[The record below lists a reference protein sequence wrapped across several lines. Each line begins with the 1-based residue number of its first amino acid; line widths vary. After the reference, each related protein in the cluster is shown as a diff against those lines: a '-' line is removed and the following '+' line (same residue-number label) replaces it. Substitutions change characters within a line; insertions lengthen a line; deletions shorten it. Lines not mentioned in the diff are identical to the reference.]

1 MTAKR
6 RFMRLLSCALMLGVL
21 ILTTIIGWSQHQWS
35 RGERDPRAG
44 VPNWDRDE
52 ELPNDMFTFARI
64 QYDSWGRGWR
74 GRGKWSVDYP
84 ESDLN
89 MSSRL
94 EQLTSLKVDPE
105 GIVLSLHEDKL
116 FNYPFIYIIEPGELY
131 FSDAEVKA
139 LRKYLLNGGF
149 LMVDDFWGEAEWKN
163 FERQFRRVF
172 PTREIVE
179 LPIEHELFQ
188 CVFPLKQK
196 PQVPNPRTA
205 MQGASRGITWE
216 RWDAKTPHYR
226 GVYDDE
232 GRLMVVIC
240 HNTDLGDGWEEES
253 RAGEWYFKEF
263 SEPKAYPMGINIIF
277 YSMIH

>member
-6 RFMRLLSCALMLGVL
+6 HFMRQLSCALMLGVL

-89 MSSRL
+89 MSFRL

-105 GIVLSLHEDKL
+105 GIVLSLNEDKL

-277 YSMIH
+277 YSMTH

>member
-6 RFMRLLSCALMLGVL
+6 RFMRQLSCALMLGVL

-89 MSSRL
+89 MSFRL

-277 YSMIH
+277 YSMTH

>member
-1 MTAKR
+1 MNTKCLFKR
-6 RFMRLLSCALMLGVL
+6 QLSRAL
-21 ILTTIIGWSQHQWS
+21 ILGMLMVTTIIGWSQHQWS

-64 QYDSWGRGWR
+64 QYDSWGGGWR

-89 MSSRL
+89 MSFRL
-94 EQLTSLKVDPE
+94 QQLTSLKVDPE
-105 GIVLSLHEDKL
+105 GTVLNLNEDKL
-116 FNYPFIYIIEPGELY
+116 FNYPFIYIIEPGHLY
-131 FSDAEVKA
+131 FSESEVKS

-149 LMVDDFWGEAEWKN
+149 LMVDDFWGEVEWKN

-172 PTREIVE
+172 PSRKIVD

-216 RWDAKTPHYR
+216 RWDAQTPNYR
-226 GVYDDE
+226 GVYDDH

-277 YSMIH
+277 YSMTH

>member
-1 MTAKR
+1 MIAKR

-89 MSSRL
+89 MSFRL

-105 GIVLSLHEDKL
+105 GIVLSLNEDKL

-277 YSMIH
+277 YSMTH

>member
-89 MSSRL
+89 MSFRL

-105 GIVLSLHEDKL
+105 GIVLSLNEDKL

-139 LRKYLLNGGF
+139 WRKYLLNGGF

-277 YSMIH
+277 YSMTH

>member
-1 MTAKR
+1 MNTKCLFKR
-6 RFMRLLSCALMLGVL
+6 QLSRAL
-21 ILTTIIGWSQHQWS
+21 ILGMLMVTTIIGWSQHQWS

-64 QYDSWGRGWR
+64 QYDSWGGGWR

-89 MSSRL
+89 MSFRL
-94 EQLTSLKVDPE
+94 QQLTSLKVDPE
-105 GIVLSLHEDKL
+105 GTVLNLNEDKL
-116 FNYPFIYIIEPGELY
+116 FNYPFIYIIEPGQLY
-131 FSDAEVKA
+131 FSESEVKS

-149 LMVDDFWGEAEWKN
+149 LMVDDFWGEVEWKN

-172 PTREIVE
+172 PSRKIVD

-216 RWDAKTPHYR
+216 RWDAQTPNYR
-226 GVYDDE
+226 GVYDDH

-277 YSMIH
+277 YSMTH

>member
-6 RFMRLLSCALMLGVL
+6 HFMRQLSCALMLGVL

-89 MSSRL
+89 MSFRL

-105 GIVLSLHEDKL
+105 GIVLSLNEDKL

-131 FSDAEVKA
+131 FSDSEVKA

-277 YSMIH
+277 YSMTH

>member
-89 MSSRL
+89 MSFRL

-105 GIVLSLHEDKL
+105 GIVLSLNEDKL

-163 FERQFRRVF
+163 FEWQFRRVF

-277 YSMIH
+277 YSMTH

>member
-1 MTAKR
+1 MNTKCFFKR
-6 RFMRLLSCALMLGVL
+6 QLSSAMILGMLMV
-21 ILTTIIGWSQHQWS
+21 TTIIGWSQHQWS

-64 QYDSWGRGWR
+64 QYDSWGGGWR

-89 MSSRL
+89 MSFRL
-94 EQLTSLKVDPE
+94 QQLTSLKVDPE
-105 GIVLSLHEDKL
+105 GTVLNLNEDKL
-116 FNYPFIYIIEPGELY
+116 FNYPFIYIIEPGQLY
-131 FSDAEVKA
+131 FSESEAKS

-149 LMVDDFWGEAEWKN
+149 LMVDDFWGEVEWKN

-172 PTREIVE
+172 PSRKIVD

-216 RWDAKTPHYR
+216 RWDAQTPNYR
-226 GVYDDE
+226 GVYDDH

-277 YSMIH
+277 YSMTH

>member
-6 RFMRLLSCALMLGVL
+6 RFMRQLSCALMLGVL

-89 MSSRL
+89 MSFRL

-116 FNYPFIYIIEPGELY
+116 FNYAFIYIIEPGELY

-277 YSMIH
+277 YSMTH

>member
-6 RFMRLLSCALMLGVL
+6 RFMRQLSCALMLGVL

-89 MSSRL
+89 MSFRL

-105 GIVLSLHEDKL
+105 GIVLSLNEDKL

-163 FERQFRRVF
+163 FERQFSRVF

-277 YSMIH
+277 YSMTH

>member
-6 RFMRLLSCALMLGVL
+6 RFMRQLSCALMLGVL

-35 RGERDPRAG
+35 RGERDPRGG

-89 MSSRL
+89 MSFRL

-105 GIVLSLHEDKL
+105 GIVLSLNEDKL

-277 YSMIH
+277 YSMTH

>member
-1 MTAKR
+1 MNTKCLFKR
-6 RFMRLLSCALMLGVL
+6 QLSRAL
-21 ILTTIIGWSQHQWS
+21 ILGMLMVTTIIGWSQHQWS

-64 QYDSWGRGWR
+64 QYDSWGGGWR

-89 MSSRL
+89 MSFRL
-94 EQLTSLKVDPE
+94 QQLTSLKVDPE
-105 GIVLSLHEDKL
+105 GTVLNLNEDKL
-116 FNYPFIYIIEPGELY
+116 FNYPFIYIIEPGQIY
-131 FSDAEVKA
+131 FSESEVKS

-149 LMVDDFWGEAEWKN
+149 LMVDDFWGEVEWKN
-163 FERQFRRVF
+163 FARQFRRVF
-172 PTREIVE
+172 PSRKIVD

-205 MQGASRGITWE
+205 MQGASHGITWE
-216 RWDAKTPHYR
+216 RWDAQTPNYR
-226 GVYDDE
+226 GVYDDH

-277 YSMIH
+277 YSMTH

>member
-44 VPNWDRDE
+44 VPNWYRDE

-89 MSSRL
+89 MSFRL

-105 GIVLSLHEDKL
+105 GIVLSLNEDKL

-277 YSMIH
+277 YSMTH

>member
-89 MSSRL
+89 MSFRL

-105 GIVLSLHEDKL
+105 GIVLSLHEDRL

-277 YSMIH
+277 YSMTH

>member
-1 MTAKR
+1 MNAKR
-6 RFMRLLSCALMLGVL
+6 HFMRHFSCALMLGVL

-35 RGERDPRAG
+35 RGERDPRGG

-89 MSSRL
+89 MSFRL

-105 GIVLSLHEDKL
+105 GIVLSLNEDKL

-277 YSMIH
+277 YSMTH

>member
-1 MTAKR
+1 MNTKCLFKR
-6 RFMRLLSCALMLGVL
+6 QLSRAL
-21 ILTTIIGWSQHQWS
+21 ILGMLMVTTIIGWSQHQWS

-44 VPNWDRDE
+44 VPNWDLDE

-64 QYDSWGRGWR
+64 QYDSWGGGWR

-89 MSSRL
+89 MSFRL
-94 EQLTSLKVDPE
+94 QQLTSLKVDPE
-105 GIVLSLHEDKL
+105 GTVLNLNEDKL
-116 FNYPFIYIIEPGELY
+116 FNYPFIYIIEPGQLY
-131 FSDAEVKA
+131 FSEFEVKS

-149 LMVDDFWGEAEWKN
+149 LMVDDFWGEVEWKN
-163 FERQFRRVF
+163 FARQFRRVF
-172 PTREIVE
+172 PSRKIVD

-205 MQGASRGITWE
+205 IQGASRGITWE
-216 RWDAKTPHYR
+216 RWDAQTPNYR
-226 GVYDDE
+226 GVYDDH

-277 YSMIH
+277 YSMTH

>member
-1 MTAKR
+1 MNAKR
-6 RFMRLLSCALMLGVL
+6 HFMRQLSCALMLGVL

-35 RGERDPRAG
+35 RGERDPRGG

-89 MSSRL
+89 MSFRL

-105 GIVLSLHEDKL
+105 GIVLSLNEDKL

-277 YSMIH
+277 YSMTH

>member
-89 MSSRL
+89 MSFRL

-105 GIVLSLHEDKL
+105 GIVLSLNEDKL

-205 MQGASRGITWE
+205 IQGASRGITWE

-277 YSMIH
+277 YSMTH

>member
-35 RGERDPRAG
+35 RGERDPRGG

-89 MSSRL
+89 MSFRL

-105 GIVLSLHEDKL
+105 GIVLSLNEDKL

-163 FERQFRRVF
+163 FERQFSRVF

-277 YSMIH
+277 YSMTH

>member
-1 MTAKR
+1 MPAKR

-89 MSSRL
+89 MSFRL

-105 GIVLSLHEDKL
+105 GIVLSLNEDKL

-277 YSMIH
+277 YSMTH

>member
-1 MTAKR
+1 MNTKSLFKR
-6 RFMRLLSCALMLGVL
+6 QLSRAL
-21 ILTTIIGWSQHQWS
+21 ILGMLMVTTIIGWSQHQWS

-64 QYDSWGRGWR
+64 QYDSWGGGWR

-89 MSSRL
+89 MSFRL
-94 EQLTSLKVDPE
+94 QQLTSLKVDPE
-105 GIVLSLHEDKL
+105 GTVLNLNEDKL
-116 FNYPFIYIIEPGELY
+116 FNYPFIYIIEPGQIY
-131 FSDAEVKA
+131 FSESEAKS

-149 LMVDDFWGEAEWKN
+149 LMVDDFWGEVEWKN

-172 PTREIVE
+172 PSRKIVD

-216 RWDAKTPHYR
+216 RWDAQTPNYR
-226 GVYDDE
+226 GVYDDH

-277 YSMIH
+277 YSMTH

>member
-64 QYDSWGRGWR
+64 QYDSWGRSWR

-89 MSSRL
+89 MSFRL

-105 GIVLSLHEDKL
+105 GIVLSLNEDKL

-163 FERQFRRVF
+163 FERQFSRVF

-277 YSMIH
+277 YSMTH

>member
-89 MSSRL
+89 MSFRL

-105 GIVLSLHEDKL
+105 GIVLSLNEDKL

-277 YSMIH
+277 YSMTH

>member
-1 MTAKR
+1 MNAKR
-6 RFMRLLSCALMLGVL
+6 HFMRQLSCALMLGVL

-89 MSSRL
+89 MSFRL

-105 GIVLSLHEDKL
+105 GIVLSLNEDKL

-277 YSMIH
+277 YSMTH

>member
-6 RFMRLLSCALMLGVL
+6 HFMRQLSCALMLGVL

-35 RGERDPRAG
+35 RGERDPRGG

-89 MSSRL
+89 MSFRL

-105 GIVLSLHEDKL
+105 GIVLSLNEDKL

-277 YSMIH
+277 YSMTH

>member
-1 MTAKR
+1 MNAKR
-6 RFMRLLSCALMLGVL
+6 HFMRQLSCALMLGVL

-89 MSSRL
+89 MSFRL

-277 YSMIH
+277 YSMTH

>member
-6 RFMRLLSCALMLGVL
+6 HFIRQLSCALMLGVL

-89 MSSRL
+89 MSFRL

-105 GIVLSLHEDKL
+105 GIVLSLNEDKL

-277 YSMIH
+277 YSMTH

>member
-1 MTAKR
+1 MNAKR
-6 RFMRLLSCALMLGVL
+6 QFTRQLSRAIILGVL
-21 ILTTIIGWSQHQWS
+21 MVTTIIGWSQHQWS

-64 QYDSWGRGWR
+64 QYDSWGAGWR

-89 MSSRL
+89 MSFRL
-94 EQLTSLKVDPE
+94 QQLTSLKVDPE
-105 GIVLSLHEDKL
+105 GTVLNLNEGKL
-116 FNYPFIYIIEPGELY
+116 FDYPFIYIIEPGQLY
-131 FSDAEVKA
+131 FSEPEVKA
-139 LRKYLLNGGF
+139 LRKYLLQGGF
-149 LMVDDFWGEAEWKN
+149 LMVDDFWGEAEWEN

-172 PTREIVE
+172 PTRKIVD

-216 RWDAKTPHYR
+216 RWDAQTPNYR
-226 GVYDDE
+226 GVYDNH

-277 YSMIH
+277 YSMTH

>member
-89 MSSRL
+89 MSFRL

-105 GIVLSLHEDKL
+105 GIVLSLKEDKL

-277 YSMIH
+277 YSMTH

>member
-1 MTAKR
+1 MNTKCLFKR
-6 RFMRLLSCALMLGVL
+6 QLSRAL
-21 ILTTIIGWSQHQWS
+21 ILGMLMVTTIIGWSQHQWS

-64 QYDSWGRGWR
+64 QYDSWGGGWR

-89 MSSRL
+89 MSFRL
-94 EQLTSLKVDPE
+94 QQLTSLKVDPE
-105 GIVLSLHEDKL
+105 GTVLNLNEDKL
-116 FNYPFIYIIEPGELY
+116 FNYPFIYIIEPGQLY
-131 FSDAEVKA
+131 FSEFEVKS

-149 LMVDDFWGEAEWKN
+149 LMVDDFWGEVEWKN

-172 PTREIVE
+172 PSRKIVD

-216 RWDAKTPHYR
+216 RWDAQTPNYR
-226 GVYDDE
+226 GVYDDH

-277 YSMIH
+277 YSMTH

>member
-6 RFMRLLSCALMLGVL
+6 HFMRQLSCALMLGVL

-89 MSSRL
+89 MSFRL

-105 GIVLSLHEDKL
+105 GIVLSLNEDKL

-216 RWDAKTPHYR
+216 RWDAKTPHDR

-277 YSMIH
+277 YSMTH

>member
-1 MTAKR
+1 MNTKCLFKR
-6 RFMRLLSCALMLGVL
+6 QLSRAL
-21 ILTTIIGWSQHQWS
+21 ILGMLMVTTIIGWSQHQWS

-64 QYDSWGRGWR
+64 QYDSWGGGWR

-89 MSSRL
+89 MSFRL
-94 EQLTSLKVDPE
+94 QQLTSLKVDPE
-105 GIVLSLHEDKL
+105 GTVLNLNEDKL
-116 FNYPFIYIIEPGELY
+116 FNYPFIYIIEPGQLY
-131 FSDAEVKA
+131 FSESEVKS

-149 LMVDDFWGEAEWKN
+149 LMVDDFWGEVEWKN
-163 FERQFRRVF
+163 FARQFRRVF
-172 PTREIVE
+172 PSRKIVD

-216 RWDAKTPHYR
+216 RWDAQTPNYR
-226 GVYDDE
+226 GVYDDH

-277 YSMIH
+277 YSMTH

>member
-89 MSSRL
+89 MSFRL

-105 GIVLSLHEDKL
+105 GIVLSLNEDKL

-163 FERQFRRVF
+163 FERQFSRVF

-263 SEPKAYPMGINIIF
+263 SEPKAYPMGIYIIF
-277 YSMIH
+277 YSMTH

>member
-89 MSSRL
+89 MSFRL

-277 YSMIH
+277 YSMTH

>member
-1 MTAKR
+1 MNTKSLFKR
-6 RFMRLLSCALMLGVL
+6 QLSRAL
-21 ILTTIIGWSQHQWS
+21 ILGMLMVTTIIGWSQHQWS

-64 QYDSWGRGWR
+64 QYDSWGGGWR

-89 MSSRL
+89 MSFRL
-94 EQLTSLKVDPE
+94 QQLTSLKVDPE
-105 GIVLSLHEDKL
+105 GTVLNLNEDKL
-116 FNYPFIYIIEPGELY
+116 FNYPFIYIIEPGQLY
-131 FSDAEVKA
+131 FSESEVKS

-149 LMVDDFWGEAEWKN
+149 LMVDDFWGEVEWKN

-172 PTREIVE
+172 PSRKIVD

-216 RWDAKTPHYR
+216 RWDAQTPNYR
-226 GVYDDE
+226 GVYDDH

-277 YSMIH
+277 YSMTH

>member
-89 MSSRL
+89 MSFRL
-94 EQLTSLKVDPE
+94 GQLTSLKVDPE
-105 GIVLSLHEDKL
+105 GIVLSLNEDKL

-277 YSMIH
+277 YSMTH

>member
-1 MTAKR
+1 MNTKCLFKR
-6 RFMRLLSCALMLGVL
+6 QLSRAMILGMLMV
-21 ILTTIIGWSQHQWS
+21 TTIIGWSQHQWS

-64 QYDSWGRGWR
+64 QYDSWGGGWR

-89 MSSRL
+89 MSFRL
-94 EQLTSLKVDPE
+94 QQLTSLKVDPE
-105 GIVLSLHEDKL
+105 GTVLNLNEDKL
-116 FNYPFIYIIEPGELY
+116 FNYPFIYIIEPGQLY
-131 FSDAEVKA
+131 FSEFEVKS

-149 LMVDDFWGEAEWKN
+149 LMVDDFWGEVEWKN

-172 PTREIVE
+172 PSRKIVD

-216 RWDAKTPHYR
+216 RWDAQTPNYR
-226 GVYDDE
+226 GVYDDH

-277 YSMIH
+277 YSMTH